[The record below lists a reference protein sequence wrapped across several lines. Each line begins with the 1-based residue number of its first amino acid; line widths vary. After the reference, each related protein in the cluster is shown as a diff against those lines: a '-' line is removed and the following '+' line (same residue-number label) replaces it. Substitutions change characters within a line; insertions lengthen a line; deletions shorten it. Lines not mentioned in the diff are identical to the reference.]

1 MWKKSSE
8 YGIITIG
15 ESMKRISKITIK
27 PIPLLIIKI
36 VGFVLCV
43 VLGLFIFYTKQISDI
58 TRYGYSKRASH
69 NILFGKKK
77 DYILSVGENKTLNAA
92 FESNDYD
99 EKNLDHY
106 RKIKYVKQKHLIK
119 NINKLIKI
127 GYSNN
132 DINIILSHGTD
143 ESVSEFAKR
152 EKVKYLEEFYT
163 LDYAKIENYDRY
175 VKYSDEMGEDE
186 DVTVLYVNLDMDK
199 EEYNEAI
206 EVKKFSIDMLV
217 NKHRKLGEDFEP
229 NDLMTIPSEYASD
242 DDIKASR
249 LAFNAFKK
257 MSDEAKK
264 EGYEIVINSGY
275 RSYKDQEDITNLYLN
290 TYGQS
295 YVDKFVAKPG
305 YSEHQTGLA
314 FDIGSRKKNVFA
326 ESNEY
331 NWMKENAWK
340 YGFIERFTKQ
350 YEPITGFR
358 SEAWHYRYVGEKISK
373 VIHDDPMAYEEY
385 FAVYLD
391 K

>member
-1 MWKKSSE
+1 MKKV
-8 YGIITIG
+8 
-15 ESMKRISKITIK
+15 SKITIK
-27 PIPLLIIKI
+27 PIPLLVMKI
-36 VGFVLCV
+36 VGFILCV

-58 TRYGYSKRASH
+58 TRYGYSKKASH
-69 NILFGKKK
+69 NILFSKKK

-92 FESNDYD
+92 FESKDYN
-99 EKNLDHY
+99 EKNLDIY
-106 RKIKYVKQKHLIK
+106 RKIKYVDQKHFIR
-119 NINKLIKI
+119 NINKLVKI

-132 DINIILSHGTD
+132 DINIIFSHGTD
-143 ESVSEFAKR
+143 ESVSEFTKR
-152 EKVKYLEEFYT
+152 EKVKYLEEFYVV
-163 LDYAKIENYDRY
+163 DYAKIENYDRY

-186 DVTVLYVNLDMDK
+186 EVTVLYVNLDLDK

-206 EVKKFSIDMLV
+206 EVKKFSVDMLV

-229 NDLMTIPSEYASD
+229 NDLMTIPSDYASD

-257 MSDEAKK
+257 MCDEAKK

-275 RSYKDQEDITNLYLN
+275 RSYKDQEDITNIYLN
-290 TYGQS
+290 AYGQS

-305 YSEHQTGLA
+305 FSEHQTGLA

-326 ESNEY
+326 ESDEY

-358 SEAWHYRYVGEKISK
+358 SEAWHYRYVGEKIAK

-385 FAVYLD
+385 YAVYLD

>member
-1 MWKKSSE
+1 MKKV
-8 YGIITIG
+8 
-15 ESMKRISKITIK
+15 SKITIK

-36 VGFVLCV
+36 VGFILCV
-43 VLGLFIFYTKQISDI
+43 LLGIFLFYSKQISDL
-58 TRYGYSKRASH
+58 TKYGYSKKASH
-69 NILFGKKK
+69 NILFKYKK

-92 FESNDYD
+92 FESDDYD
-99 EKNLDHY
+99 EDNLDHY
-106 RKIKYVKQKHLIK
+106 RKIKYVDHKHLIK

-127 GYSNN
+127 GYSNH
-132 DINIILSHGTD
+132 DINIILSHGD
-143 ESVSEFAKR
+143 DDSVSEFAKR
-152 EKVKYLEEFYT
+152 DKVKYLEEFYT

-175 VKYSDEMGEDE
+175 INYSDATGEDE

-199 EEYNEAI
+199 EEYTDY
-206 EVKKFSIDMLV
+206 VDVDKFSIDMLV

-229 NDLMTIPSEYASD
+229 NDLMTVPSSYASD
-242 DDIKASR
+242 NDIKCSR

-257 MSDEAKK
+257 MSDAAKK

-314 FDIGSRKKNVFA
+314 FDIGSRTTNVFA
-326 ESNEY
+326 NSKEY
-331 NWMKENAWK
+331 TWMKENAWK

-350 YEPITGFR
+350 YEPITLFR
-358 SEAWHYRYVGEKISK
+358 SEAWHYRYVGEKAAK
-373 VIHDDPMAYEEY
+373 VIHDDPMAFEEY
-385 FAVYLD
+385 WVLYVN

>member
-1 MWKKSSE
+1 MKKV
-8 YGIITIG
+8 
-15 ESMKRISKITIK
+15 SKITIK

-36 VGFVLCV
+36 VGFILCV
-43 VLGLFIFYTKQISDI
+43 TLGIFLFYSKQISDI
-58 TRYGYSKRASH
+58 TKYGYSKKASH

-92 FESNDYD
+92 FESDDYN
-99 EKNLDHY
+99 EKNLDIY
-106 RKIKYVKQKHLIK
+106 KKIKYVDHKHFIK

-127 GYSNN
+127 GYSVS
-132 DINIILSHGTD
+132 DMNIIFSHGTD
-143 ESVSEFAKR
+143 ESVSEFTKR
-152 EKVKYLEEFYT
+152 EKVKYLEEFYIVP
-163 LDYAKIENYDRY
+163 YAKIENYDRY
-175 VKYSDEMGEDE
+175 VKYADEMGEDE
-186 DVTVLYVNLDMDK
+186 EVTVLYVNLDMDK
-199 EEYNEAI
+199 EEYTDYV
-206 EVKKFSIDMLV
+206 EVTEFSIDMLV
-217 NKHRKLGEDFEP
+217 NKHRKLGEKFEP
-229 NDLMTIPSEYASD
+229 NDLMTIPSDYASD
-242 DDIKASR
+242 DDIKSSR
-249 LAFNAFKK
+249 LSFNAYKK
-257 MSDEAKK
+257 MSDAAKK

-275 RSYKDQEDITNLYLN
+275 RSYKDQEDIANTYLN
-290 TYGQS
+290 AYGQS

-326 ESNEY
+326 ESDEY

-358 SEAWHYRYVGEKISK
+358 SEAWHYRYVGEKIAK

-385 FAVYLD
+385 FAVYID